1 MTAED
6 EKRLFRDAVRGVKRL
21 RQAAQPRQAP
31 KPRARA
37 TFARRDELEV
47 LRESLQLEPGDL
59 FVETGDELSFRRAGV
74 SEKLVRKLRRGEF
87 RCEAELDLH
96 GFTVSQA
103 KLALRE
109 FLEAMLRE
117 HCRCVRVVHG
127 KGLRSGHRGPVLKQT
142 VNALLQRTDAV
153 LAFSS
158 ARQVDGGTG
167 ALYVLLK
174 Y

>member
-1 MTAED
+1 MSKEED
-6 EKRLFRDAVRGVKRL
+6 KKLFRDAVRGVRRL
-21 RQAAQPRQAP
+21 RAAAAELPKK

-37 TFARRDELEV
+37 TFARRDEVEV
-47 LRESLQLEPGDL
+47 LRESLELQPGDL
-59 FVETGDELSFRRAGV
+59 FVETGDDLAFRRAEV
-74 SEKLVRKLRRGEF
+74 SESLLRKLRRGDF

-96 GFTVSQA
+96 GFTVAQA
-103 KLALRE
+103 KAELRE
-109 FLEAMLRE
+109 FLEGMFRE
-117 HCRCVRVVHG
+117 HCRCVRIIHG

-142 VNALLQRTDAV
+142 VNSLLQRTDAV

-158 ARQVDGGTG
+158 ARPVDGGTG

>member
-1 MTAED
+1 MSAD
-6 EKRLFRDAVRGVKRL
+6 DDRRLFRDAVRGVKRL
-21 RQAAQPRQAP
+21 RKTAQPPPAP

-37 TFARRDELEV
+37 TFARRDEREV
-47 LRESLQLEPGDL
+47 LRESLELKPGDL
-59 FVETGDELSFRRAGV
+59 FVETGDELSFKRAGV
-74 SEKLVRKLRRGEF
+74 SDKLLRKLRAGEF

-96 GFTVSQA
+96 GFTAAQA
-103 KLALRE
+103 KVELRE

-117 HCRCVRVVHG
+117 HCRCVRIVHG

-142 VNALLQRTDAV
+142 VNALLQRTNAV

-167 ALYVLLK
+167 ALYVLLT
-174 Y
+174 

>member
-1 MTAED
+1 MSAD
-6 EKRLFRDAVRGVKRL
+6 DDKRLFRDAVRGVRRL
-21 RQAAQPRQAP
+21 RKSAARPAPP

-47 LRESLQLEPGDL
+47 LRESLELKPGDL
-59 FVETGDELSFRRAGV
+59 FVETGDELSFKRAGV
-74 SEKLVRKLRRGEF
+74 SDKLLRKLRAGEF
-87 RCEAELDLH
+87 RSEAELDLH
-96 GFTVSQA
+96 GFTVAQA
-103 KLALRE
+103 KSELRE
-109 FLEAMLRE
+109 FLEAMLHE
-117 HCRCVRVVHG
+117 HCRCVRIVHG

-153 LAFSS
+153 LAFTS
-158 ARQVDGGTG
+158 ARPVDGGTG